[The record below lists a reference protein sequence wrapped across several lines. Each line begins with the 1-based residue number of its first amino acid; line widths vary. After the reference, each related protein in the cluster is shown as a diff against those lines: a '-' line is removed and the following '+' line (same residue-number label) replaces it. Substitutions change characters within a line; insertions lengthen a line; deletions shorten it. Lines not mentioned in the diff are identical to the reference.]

1 MNFSHL
7 FTLPKRTA
15 SLSFVFSGPTKL
27 VLDNCEGFQ
36 GFLWR
41 RINKA
46 NGLFLPWNFLAHI
59 YFLKISVLGVGQK
72 KVEEVAFLPPRSGT
86 RVCWIW
92 RTTAIFDLRGFSK
105 QGAGAGEEGT
115 WVLPRDPTSLSG
127 SKRSAAGINTHLLP
141 LDCFQPRDLIKTPKF
156 WEAHYGK
163 RWVKKKSSTFTT

>member
-36 GFLWR
+36 WFLWR

-46 NGLFLPWNFLAHI
+46 NGLFLPWNFSAHI

-92 RTTAIFDLRGFSK
+92 RTTAIFDLRSSGIF
-105 QGAGAGEEGT
+105 QAGRRCRRGGNVSTPT
-115 WVLPRDPTSLSG
+115 WPNFTFRFKAQRCWNQYP
-127 SKRSAAGINTHLLP
+127 
-141 LDCFQPRDLIKTPKF
+141 
-156 WEAHYGK
+156 
-163 RWVKKKSSTFTT
+163 SSTTRLFSAQGPDKNS